1 MTQNIAVL
9 IPLAQAVQEIAAAR
23 EASFDK
29 ELAERQV
36 KSQFGNADLCYT
48 LTLQQAAAEFGGEF
62 ARPAYLI
69 LSGNWNEGLDWANQV
84 VAEAKLKEVKIM
96 QNTHHRWVVVTL
108 EGLQKV
114 PGSPAELDPM
124 AALRWAESSGYVVV
138 QKSPRPSLKSNG
150 RKLHGKK

>member
-1 MTQNIAVL
+1 MANIAAL

-29 ELAERQV
+29 ELADRAIN
-36 KSQFGNADLCYT
+36 SQFGSAEQCYT
-48 LTLQQAAAEFGGEF
+48 MSLGQAADEFGGEF

-69 LSGNWNEGLDWANQV
+69 LAGCWNEGLEWAAEV
-84 VAEAKLKEVKIM
+84 LAEAKLKEVKLM
-96 QNTHHRWVVVTL
+96 QNTHNRWVVVQL

-138 QKSPRPSLKSNG
+138 QKQPRLLPKSNG
-150 RKLHGKK
+150 RKLHGTK